1 MVALPSSS
9 AIRTGEVYK
18 SLPQEQ
24 HSGSAVQVAFP
35 LLRSAVQAPPHIK
48 VEVGIPL
55 GMTPSADKGN
65 LPMSALEVERP
76 VSSGKDALEQ
86 EQSVAEC
93 SLLHLWFQDQRPK
106 VTGPRTDQDHPWLL
120 LAARLDLAWTAV
132 GLQEVDC
139 VEDRYLWTL
148 EEYRCR
154 LQQDQ
159 HEVVVPVDLLNIELN
174 SIGTIE
180 AAICAG
186 NRHSELELAV
196 RLTDR
201 HLELES
207 EANQQFP
214 CSRCGTPVSAQ
225 PTLTAYQQEL
235 IGQDKHKEQLGR
247 PYGALIQDLRN
258 KIDTSHSAQDAV
270 SRAALRLYQASNAS
284 LEAQCASSAR
294 KHGCLIC
301 FRASLDAV
309 PMLRQLYERRRSEL
323 ETDIAVEAPDCSTA
337 HQASDCT
344 ILPYLVYQ
352 QDNRSGPFVKDIHF
366 CKDATC
372 SPTGTFTAAINKRE
386 SARHQ
391 PVQSPANGPSPLVED
406 PDCLRFVSPPASF
419 SAPALGAGSTPL
431 NGEEKDNSQPVP
443 PLPTPPPGLAR
454 PALKG
459 GMMPSL
465 PLEPGDS
472 PFIVYQE
479 RTQPSSASD
488 PATAPCAAS
497 VAQDQSWAD
506 QSNSQR
512 GPSDI
517 GPTRT
522 LASNEA
528 FFSLQGRR
536 GVSVLFGTV
545 EAKVPPDIHRVYFG
559 SASPWSPDLAFEQVS
574 TMTHFSHARIDGDHH
589 VDYGGSE
596 VKLAA
601 QEQQD
606 SQRLPRSPP
615 RPLRCYTIVFRAPET
630 PSRSP
635 ALSVPPVFRSPPCL
649 SSFALTTS
657 FISCG
662 TDSNG
667 VNICGGRMCDCIEA
681 NVGAKAGTELS
692 ATTRSCWSGLP
703 YSIHAQLVKVAQ
715 ASSQPHD
722 FGLFTLS
729 VGIFHTAATAT
740 GYPNHIPGPAKG
752 LIDDEGTSF
761 LTVTGSL
768 PNHGRGG
775 SDKQLRML
783 ESPKIGL
790 RPHADERELGYAE
803 EVVVVKEGS
812 LESEA
817 GLGVTKEEAIEEG
830 GIRTAE
836 DGRQCED
843 IGMKKE
849 KVGLASKVGM
859 QCGGG
864 ECGGIGDA
872 AEQNVP
878 TQDVV
883 RERLGCSSPPASTA
897 PHEVGTR
904 AQAVS
909 PQSAPPQSQVALQ
922 TVIRTVP
929 QVPHTD
935 TRTESNI
942 DVRGRAP
949 DTHLYGSTAL
959 YQSVITPSSHP
970 RQALGRRAADEQ
982 ERWTASEPVQRAG
995 NHEKMVRGGAE
1006 QEGAQQEGAQQE
1018 EAQQEGAQQK
1028 NGESQ
1033 RIQDGSA
1040 AGPGT
1045 NAATGGPKSAQA
1057 HMRRRTTSSLGPA
1070 TLQSLQ
1076 VLRPLRV
1083 LQDQTLQVPPP
1094 DMVTAAATAPLG
1106 GYKHVIDGT
1115 SSAADCPIRF
1125 YLVDLPTPPAV
1136 ASPTIQ
1142 PRANGHAYHRHH
1154 TDSMVGPLRVQD
1166 DLGTAF
1172 PDLVISAGLVTPVNR
1187 SSDTPVLDKDVV
1199 TSIRKICTPDLSDWV
1214 SAPAPGVWEQQLMH
1228 WGKARVELV
1237 MMFGY
1242 KRGSGASGMCSGGIS
1257 VMGFWGGLNGSHLM
1271 IKPVHQ
1277 SIDASYQSPTTATL
1291 TSSSRHQSP
1300 PSSSSARKQQQPKAL
1315 PSFSIGCALSARI
1328 VALQQAAAIICNCI
1342 KSAQD
1347 EARESTPTVA
1357 LVRKGEAQIQHTIP
1371 CTKPSDSELDGG
1383 TSGATRRSVS
1393 CFERSSSRPASDSS
1407 PRFPCFPSIPG
1418 RGRLKLQV
1426 FEHTSL
1432 CASR

>member
-1 MVALPSSS
+1 M
-9 AIRTGEVYK
+9 
-18 SLPQEQ
+18 
-24 HSGSAVQVAFP
+24 
-35 LLRSAVQAPPHIK
+35 
-48 VEVGIPL
+48 
-55 GMTPSADKGN
+55 
-65 LPMSALEVERP
+65 
-76 VSSGKDALEQ
+76 
-86 EQSVAEC
+86 
-93 SLLHLWFQDQRPK
+93 
-106 VTGPRTDQDHPWLL
+106 
-120 LAARLDLAWTAV
+120 
-132 GLQEVDC
+132 
-139 VEDRYLWTL
+139 
-148 EEYRCR
+148 
-154 LQQDQ
+154 
-159 HEVVVPVDLLNIELN
+159 
-174 SIGTIE
+174 
-180 AAICAG
+180 
-186 NRHSELELAV
+186 
-196 RLTDR
+196 
-201 HLELES
+201 
-207 EANQQFP
+207 
-214 CSRCGTPVSAQ
+214 
-225 PTLTAYQQEL
+225 
-235 IGQDKHKEQLGR
+235 
-247 PYGALIQDLRN
+247 
-258 KIDTSHSAQDAV
+258 
-270 SRAALRLYQASNAS
+270 
-284 LEAQCASSAR
+284 
-294 KHGCLIC
+294 
-301 FRASLDAV
+301 
-309 PMLRQLYERRRSEL
+309 
-323 ETDIAVEAPDCSTA
+323 
-337 HQASDCT
+337 
-344 ILPYLVYQ
+344 LPYLVCQ

-372 SPTGTFTAAINKRE
+372 SPTGTITAAITQRE

-406 PDCLRFVSPPASF
+406 PDYLRFVSPPASF

-443 PLPTPPPGLAR
+443 PLPTSPPGLAR

-472 PFIVYQE
+472 PFIVHQE

-497 VAQDQSWAD
+497 VAQDWRS
-506 QSNSQR
+506 
-512 GPSDI
+512 PSDI

-545 EAKVPPDIHRVYFG
+545 DAKVPPDIHRGVYFG
-559 SASPWSPDLAFEQVS
+559 SALPWSPDLAFEQVS
-574 TMTHFSHARIDGDHH
+574 TMTHFSPARIDGDHH

-615 RPLRCYTIVFRAPET
+615 RPLRCYTIVFRTPET
-630 PSRSP
+630 PSRSL

-657 FISCG
+657 FVSCG

-681 NVGAKAGTELS
+681 NVCTKADTELP

-703 YSIHAQLVKVAQ
+703 YSIHAQLVNVAQ
-715 ASSQPHD
+715 ASTQPHD
-722 FGLFTLS
+722 FGLVTLS
-729 VGIFHTAATAT
+729 FGIFHTAATAT

-752 LIDDEGTSF
+752 LIDDEGTGF

-790 RPHADERELGYAE
+790 RPHADERELGHAE

-904 AQAVS
+904 AQTVP

-935 TRTESNI
+935 TRTESKI

-959 YQSVITPSSHP
+959 YRSVITPSSHP
-970 RQALGRRAADEQ
+970 KQALGRRAADEE

-995 NHEKMVRGGAE
+995 NHEKMVR
-1006 QEGAQQEGAQQE
+1006 EGAQQEG
-1018 EAQQEGAQQK
+1018 AQQEGAQQK

-1033 RIQDGSA
+1033 MIQDGSA
-1040 AGPGT
+1040 AAPGT

-1057 HMRRRTTSSLGPA
+1057 HMRRRTTSSLGRA

-1083 LQDQTLQVPPP
+1083 LQDQNSQVPPP
-1094 DMVTAAATAPLG
+1094 DMVTAAATTPLG
-1106 GYKHVIDGT
+1106 GYKQVIDGT

-1125 YLVDLPTPPAV
+1125 YLVDLRTPPAV

-1142 PRANGHAYHRHH
+1142 PRANEHVYHRHH
-1154 TDSMVGPLRVQD
+1154 TDPMVGPLRVQD
-1166 DLGTAF
+1166 DLDTAF

-1187 SSDTPVLDKDVV
+1187 SSDAPILDKGVV

-1214 SAPAPGVWEQQLMH
+1214 SAPAPGVWEQQLVH
-1228 WGKARVELV
+1228 WEKARVELV

-1257 VMGFWGGLNGSHLM
+1257 VMGFGGGLNGSHLM

-1300 PSSSSARKQQQPKAL
+1300 PSSSSARKQQQPKAP

-1342 KSAQD
+1342 ESAQD

-1357 LVRKGEAQIQHTIP
+1357 LVPKGR
-1371 CTKPSDSELDGG
+1371 L
-1383 TSGATRRSVS
+1383 
-1393 CFERSSSRPASDSS
+1393 RSSTRSRAPSPQTRVGWRDQRRYSAISFLFRTEQQQAS
-1407 PRFPCFPSIPG
+1407 
-1418 RGRLKLQV
+1418 K
-1426 FEHTSL
+1426 
-1432 CASR
+1432 